1 MGHTSE
7 LKCSKLLVKRTW
19 DLIAQIVK
27 QRRFV
32 IDSTDSISLN
42 FTTVRFPPWE
52 LNISDLNLRLK
63 SEISWN
69 QNRPWTL
76 SFPSNTS
83 PPRTMRTLALLKVFF
98 PRLNRTSII
107 WCANLHFT
115 VLFQWALHDLVVC
128 PTIDYITWDAVTIL
142 FMFLFG
148 CHPQIQGTLRS
159 LVTASLTKGLQRT
172 EPDWLWQSLSTSQG
186 TQNEYI
192 EPIYKNWCFKFGGRG
207 KGFLCTYRRFS
218 IEQKWLPSMGDWLVC
233 WVKKQEYCD

>member
-19 DLIAQIVK
+19 DLIAQIVE

-32 IDSTDSISLN
+32 IDSTDWISLN

-69 QNRPWTL
+69 RNRPWTL

-107 WCANLHFT
+107 WRANLHFT

-128 PTIDYITWDAVTIL
+128 PTIDYMSLYQKHGMQSPFYSCFCLDATRKSKGHCEAWSL
-142 FMFLFG
+142 
-148 CHPQIQGTLRS
+148 PRLRRDCRG
-159 LVTASLTKGLQRT
+159 LNLTDYGNPYQPHKGLKM
-172 EPDWLWQSLSTSQG
+172 
-186 TQNEYI
+186 NI
-192 EPIYKNWCFKFGGRG
+192 
-207 KGFLCTYRRFS
+207 
-218 IEQKWLPSMGDWLVC
+218 
-233 WVKKQEYCD
+233 

>member
-19 DLIAQIVK
+19 DLIAQIVE

-69 QNRPWTL
+69 RNRPWTL

-107 WCANLHFT
+107 WRANLRFT

-128 PTIDYITWDAVTIL
+128 PTIDYMSLYQKHGMQSPFYSCFCLNATRKSKGHCEAWSL
-142 FMFLFG
+142 
-148 CHPQIQGTLRS
+148 PRLRRDCRG
-159 LVTASLTKGLQRT
+159 LNLTDYGNPYQPHKGLKM
-172 EPDWLWQSLSTSQG
+172 
-186 TQNEYI
+186 NI
-192 EPIYKNWCFKFGGRG
+192 
-207 KGFLCTYRRFS
+207 
-218 IEQKWLPSMGDWLVC
+218 
-233 WVKKQEYCD
+233 

>member
-19 DLIAQIVK
+19 DLIAQIVE

-69 QNRPWTL
+69 RNRPWTL

-107 WCANLHFT
+107 WRANLRFT

-128 PTIDYITWDAVTIL
+128 PTIDYMSLYQKHGMQSPFYSCFCLDATRKSKGHCEAWSL
-142 FMFLFG
+142 
-148 CHPQIQGTLRS
+148 PRLRRDCRG
-159 LVTASLTKGLQRT
+159 LNLTDYGNPYQPHKGLKM
-172 EPDWLWQSLSTSQG
+172 
-186 TQNEYI
+186 NI
-192 EPIYKNWCFKFGGRG
+192 
-207 KGFLCTYRRFS
+207 
-218 IEQKWLPSMGDWLVC
+218 
-233 WVKKQEYCD
+233 

>member
-19 DLIAQIVK
+19 DLIAQIVE

-69 QNRPWTL
+69 RNRPWTL

-107 WCANLHFT
+107 WRANLHFT

-128 PTIDYITWDAVTIL
+128 PTIDYMSLYQKHGMQSPFYSCFCLDATRKSKGHCEAWSL
-142 FMFLFG
+142 
-148 CHPQIQGTLRS
+148 PRLRRDCRG
-159 LVTASLTKGLQRT
+159 LNLTDYGNPYQPHKGLKM
-172 EPDWLWQSLSTSQG
+172 
-186 TQNEYI
+186 NI
-192 EPIYKNWCFKFGGRG
+192 
-207 KGFLCTYRRFS
+207 
-218 IEQKWLPSMGDWLVC
+218 
-233 WVKKQEYCD
+233 